1 MVGYYCSMRLNILA
15 FAAGVLL
22 LQWQTALPAWGP
34 WALLGAL
41 FLVPVRC
48 WPSRGRRGL
57 LLLGCFLFG
66 FGFAC
71 WRAEIR
77 LADEL
82 PSAWEGRDIEVVG
95 VVASLPQDFSQGTR
109 FEFDLE
115 RALTAPDIKS
125 AKDATVVLP
134 PKVMI
139 SWYQGRGDE
148 GNAER
153 RLVKPGERWKLT
165 LRLKRPHGN
174 ANPHAFDYEVW
185 LLERGIR
192 ATGYVRANPA
202 QRLEAM
208 VWAPA
213 YVVERVRYKIRQRL
227 QAVLPVETYPL
238 TGILVALAIGD
249 QKSVQGDLW
258 TTFNRTSTTHLFSV
272 SGSHITMVAALLA
285 GLVGWAWRRVPALAL
300 RLPAQRAALLAGCLM
315 AFAYVFLAG
324 FGVPAQR
331 TLYMLLA
338 AALAVASGRILAPSR
353 ILCLA
358 LLAVLLIDPWAILAA
373 GFWLSF
379 GAVGAL
385 LYVASALVGESRC
398 WREKL
403 RTWGVLQWTAT
414 LASLPVLLLIF
425 QQFSLVSP
433 LANALAIPVITFI
446 VTPLALLAALIPWWP
461 IVLVAHTILAWLM
474 IFLEWCALWPVWQIP
489 APALWTALVA
499 AVGVAICLL
508 PRGMVG
514 RGLGILM
521 LLPVLFWPPERP
533 PEAVAQVTVLDVGQG
548 LAAVV
553 QTHEHTLIYD
563 PGPLYSA
570 ESDAGQRVVVPYLRA
585 LGINHV
591 DMLMVTHRDSDHSGG
606 MASVQSALEIGE
618 LRSSL
623 DGVAGRH
630 CQSAQQW
637 MWDGVLFE
645 VLHPTAE
652 DYSAPRKS
660 NNLSCVLRVTAGGR
674 RILLTSDIEA
684 RDEAALLER
693 YPGNL
698 GADVLLVPHHGS
710 KTSSTAAFLAAVG
723 AGDAVIPVGYRN
735 RFGHPKA
742 DVLER
747 YTASGSRIWRTD
759 RDGAVRITLAG
770 QGVALSA
777 WRTEY
782 KRYWHGR

>member
-1 MVGYYCSMRLNILA
+1 MRLNILA
-15 FAAGVLL
+15 FAAGVLF
-22 LQWQTALPAWGP
+22 LQWQAELPVWGP
-34 WALLGAL
+34 WALCGA
-41 FLVPVRC
+41 
-48 WPSRGRRGL
+48 L
-57 LLLGCFLFG
+57 LLLRLVRWPNRAGRTLAMFGCLLLG

-82 PSAWEGRDIEVVG
+82 PLAWEGRDVEVIG
-95 VVASLPQDFSQGTR
+95 VVAGLPQDFSHGTR

-115 RALTAPDIKS
+115 KALTA
-125 AKDATVVLP
+125 TTVLP
-134 PKVMI
+134 TRVMI
-139 SWYQGRGDE
+139 SWYQGRADE
-148 GNAER
+148 DKAER
-153 RLVKPGERWKLT
+153 LPIKPGERWKLT

-174 ANPHAFDYEVW
+174 ANPYAFDYEVW

-192 ATGYVRANPA
+192 ATGYVRNNPP
-202 QRLEAM
+202 QRLDDM
-208 VWAPA
+208 VWTPG
-213 YVVERVRYKIRQRL
+213 YVVERLRYRMRERL
-227 QAVLPVETYPL
+227 LAVLPAASYPL

-272 SGSHITMVAALLA
+272 SGSHITLVAALIA
-285 GLVGWAWRRVPALAL
+285 GLVGWVWRRIPALAL

-315 AFAYVFLAG
+315 ALAYVFLAG

-331 TLYMLLA
+331 TLYMLLVA
-338 AALAVASGRILAPSR
+338 AAAMLSERILAPSR

-358 LLAVLLIDPWAILAA
+358 LLVVLVIDPWAILAA

-385 LYVASALVGESRC
+385 LYVASALVGDGLGWKDR
-398 WREKL
+398 L
-403 RTWGVLQWTAT
+403 RAWGVMQWTAT

-446 VTPLALLAALIPWWP
+446 VTPLALLGAVIPWWP
-461 IVLVAHTILAWLM
+461 ILLVAHTILGWLM
-474 IFLEWCALWPVWQIP
+474 LFLEWCALWPVWQIP
-489 APALWTALVA
+489 APQLWAAIVA
-499 AVGVAICLL
+499 AIGVAVCLL
-508 PRGMVG
+508 PRGMAG
-514 RGLGILM
+514 RGLGLLM
-521 LLPVLFWPPERP
+521 LVPVLFWPAERP
-533 PEAVAQVTVLDVGQG
+533 PEGVAQVTLLDVGQG
-548 LAAVV
+548 LAAVI
-553 QTHEHTLIYD
+553 QTRQHTLIYD

-585 LGINHV
+585 LGVNRV
-591 DMLMVTHRDSDHSGG
+591 DMLVVTHRDTDHSGG
-606 MASVQSALEIGE
+606 LASVLSALEIAE

-623 DGVAGRH
+623 EGVGGTRCH
-630 CQSAQQW
+630 SAQQW
-637 MWDGVLFE
+637 SWDGVLFE
-645 VLHPTAE
+645 VLHPTVD
-652 DYSAPRKS
+652 DYAATRKS

-693 YPGNL
+693 YPGDL
-698 GADVLLVPHHGS
+698 AADVLLVPHHGS
-710 KTSSTAAFLAAVG
+710 KTSSTEEFMAAV
-723 AGDAVIPVGYRN
+723 AAADVLIPVGYRN
-735 RFGHPKA
+735 RFGHPKPE
-742 DVLER
+742 VLER

-759 RDGAVRITLAG
+759 RDGALRLRLAAD
-770 QGVALSA
+770 GVTAVA
-777 WRTEY
+777 WLTEH